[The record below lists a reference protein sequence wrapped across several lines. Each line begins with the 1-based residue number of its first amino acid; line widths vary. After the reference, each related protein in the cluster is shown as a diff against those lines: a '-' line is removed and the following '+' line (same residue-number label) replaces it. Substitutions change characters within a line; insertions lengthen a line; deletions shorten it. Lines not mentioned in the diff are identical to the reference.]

1 VVAAYPDGR
10 WTPGDSIAEP
20 SEVYVISYGAV
31 PGAFR
36 VQDGAVT
43 GVSVGTDHFEYE
55 SCG

>member
-1 VVAAYPDGR
+1 VVAAYRDGR

-36 VQDGAVT
+36 VQDGAV
-43 GVSVGTDHFEYE
+43 GVSVGTDHFEYKH
-55 SCG
+55 CG